1 MVVTTNVHRQC
12 LGAHASWLNFNTRF
26 INQPGWNSSQDYP
39 YDDIKFRVYSRC
51 LNHLSIGDTMTSY
64 AEYVEQIAKL
74 QSLAE
79 AARKNELSGAT
90 QKIKDL
96 MQQYGI
102 TVDDLT
108 SGTRTKPAKIKST
121 VAAQFKNPETGETWT
136 GRGRAPRWLDGKD
149 KEEFRIRG

>member
-1 MVVTTNVHRQC
+1 
-12 LGAHASWLNFNTRF
+12 
-26 INQPGWNSSQDYP
+26 
-39 YDDIKFRVYSRC
+39 
-51 LNHLSIGDTMTSY
+51 MTSY

-79 AARKNELSGAT
+79 AARKNEISGAI

-102 TVDDLT
+102 TVDDLS
-108 SGTRTKPAKIKST
+108 SGTRKKAAKIKGK
-121 VAAQFKNPETGETWT
+121 VAAQFKNPETGETWS

-149 KEEFRIRG
+149 RDAYSIKG